1 MDPTTQP
8 RWSAGT
14 RVEFADP
21 LRGYRFA
28 EELRQSRGFKDVRV
42 WHDDATVVVVPSN
55 AGSNDAGRALLQSP
69 PGGIVSNRAGASP
82 GPGVRSRTRPVV

>member
-1 MDPTTQP
+1 METPQP

-14 RVEFADP
+14 RVEFVDA

-28 EELRQSRGFKDVRV
+28 EELRRSRGFREIRV

-55 AGSNDAGRALLQSP
+55 AGTNDAGRALLQSP
-69 PGGIVSNRAGASP
+69 PGGIVSNRPGASP
-82 GPGVRSRTRPVV
+82 GPGVRSRTRAVA